1 MPALRSELFAT
12 IAAKTVP
19 TLFHQITICGVGLIG
34 GSLALIAREKGLI
47 ERAVGLGRTLTN
59 LEVARNRGM
68 IDLATQDPAQA
79 AQGADLVMLAVPIRT
94 MPGVL
99 GAMIPHLPPHAVI
112 TDVGSVKGWVVR
124 ELEPMLKPGMSLVG
138 AHPIAGK
145 ETTGAEAADR
155 ELFVNRRVIVTPS
168 KTSTPEAIDKIEQL
182 WRATGANVETMDP
195 DSHDRILA
203 RSSHLPQVVAS
214 ALAASLND
222 ERVAGKLAAE
232 YGAGGLRDTT
242 RLAASSTEVW
252 RDICFTNREAI
263 VEALK
268 TFDAT
273 FTELRK
279 TIEAG
284 DEQAFTALFDRGR
297 AMRERLK

>member
-1 MPALRSELFAT
+1 MA
-12 IAAKTVP
+12 

-34 GSLALIAREKGLI
+34 GSLALVAREQKLI
-47 ERAVGLGRTLTN
+47 DRAVGLGRTLTN
-59 LEVARNRGM
+59 LEVAHNRGM
-68 IDLATQDPAQA
+68 IDLATQDPVEA
-79 AQGADLVMLAVPIRT
+79 AKGADLVMLAVPIRT
-94 MPGVL
+94 MPAVL
-99 GAMIPHLPPHAVI
+99 SAMIPHLPPHAVI

-124 ELEPMLKPGMSLVG
+124 ELEPMLKPGMSLV
-138 AHPIAGK
+138 AVHPIAGK

-155 ELFVNRRVIVTPS
+155 GLFVNRRVIVTPS
-168 KTSTPEAIDKIEQL
+168 KTSRPEAIDKIEQL

-195 DSHDRILA
+195 DAHDRILA
-203 RSSHLPQVVAS
+203 RSSHLPQMVAS
-214 ALAASLND
+214 ALAASLKD

-242 RLAASSTEVW
+242 RLAASSTEIW

-273 FTELRK
+273 FAELRK
-279 TIEAG
+279 TIEDG
-284 DEQAFTALFDRGR
+284 DEEKFAALFNRGR
-297 AMRERLK
+297 VMRERLQ